1 MDFVY
6 TVSGNKAMIL
16 FLAVIPNTG
25 WKSRI
30 NTMTA
35 PNTFVDIRVA
45 EAWEEFQHQVR
56 TFMYG
61 HGLDGEPIFRV
72 DNNWMTASIDDVQLT
87 DEQVLAFKLRKE
99 PVSRLVLINLLT
111 GAMM

>member
-1 MDFVY
+1 MNFVY
-6 TVSGNKAMIL
+6 TITGNKAMVL
-16 FLAVIPNTG
+16 FMELIPHTG
-25 WKSRI
+25 WNSRI
-30 NTMTA
+30 NTMTT

-61 HGLDGEPIFRV
+61 HGLDGEPMFRI
-72 DNNWMTASIDDVQLT
+72 DNAWMIASVEDIQLT
-87 DEQVLAFKLRKE
+87 DSQVMALKLRKE
-99 PVSRLVLINLLT
+99 PVSRLVFINLLN